1 MAMKALKRRIDLF
14 CLIGCGFAAL
24 AITRPAQ
31 AIDEIQ
37 VYNAGIAAPGQLTI
51 LQHLNYV
58 ALGLKQPPFPGGLVS
73 NGSINGTPEF
83 AYGLTDWWEVGLY
96 LPFAI

>member
-1 MAMKALKRRIDLF
+1 MNRMAMMAPKRRISRF

-24 AITRPAQ
+24 ALAKPAQ
-31 AIDEIQ
+31 AVDEIQ

-51 LQHLNYV
+51 QQHLNYV

-73 NGSINGTPEF
+73 NGKIGR
-83 AYGLTDWWEVGLY
+83 AHV
-96 LPFAI
+96 